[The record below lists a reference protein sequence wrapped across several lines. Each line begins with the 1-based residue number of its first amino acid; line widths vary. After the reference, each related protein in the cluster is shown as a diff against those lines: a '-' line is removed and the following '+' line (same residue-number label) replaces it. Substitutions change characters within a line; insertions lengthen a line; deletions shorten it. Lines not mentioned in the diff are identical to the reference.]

1 MKNLQDVIIGS
12 VVNFKNSST
21 EYFVTSIVSMN
32 KNRYD
37 DIIVE
42 LSLSSKKAGGKS
54 RFVTSGIIS
63 TSQLDFFKDDN
74 TKCSYK
80 EFIKLHDTQSDQY
93 FTVIKS
99 LIGVEVYMEGSSYII
114 AGVRN
119 KWNNLFLCD
128 IIIDVLPINEYGE
141 VLHHHSI
148 TKDVP
153 ANHVLYLNGSGKL
166 VTLTRLI
173 QEIKDS
179 EK

>member
-1 MKNLQDVIIGS
+1 MII
-12 VVNFKNSST
+12 
-21 EYFVTSIVSMN
+21 
-32 KNRYD
+32 
-37 DIIVE
+37 
-42 LSLSSKKAGGKS
+42 
-54 RFVTSGIIS
+54 
-63 TSQLDFFKDDN
+63 Q
-74 TKCSYK
+74 KCSYK

-114 AGVRN
+114 TGVRN
-119 KWNNLFLCD
+119 KCNNLFLCD
-128 IIIDVLPINEYGE
+128 TIIDVLPINEYGE

-153 ANHVLYLNGSGKL
+153 VNHVLYLNESGKL

-179 EK
+179 ESK